1 MLYRHAAQDIKQHAQ
16 LEFTLEHIIIIIS
29 YSIPRVLHLYPS
41 CIILFAHAEM
51 RAGARSGMRNTVIP
65 LHLVII
71 LQFCSPTLCSTKA
84 PPQDPPV
91 SMCTCIDIID
101 YVICLRISVHGE
113 NMATTVESDTLEAFL
128 PRLVTAIC
136 GDVQRIADQCLSTG
150 LISGSGHRKI
160 LESRGSSEDQARAL
174 ILSIQNSTKTDN
186 RCFEIFL
193 DCLDRELPLLVKEK
207 LSSDIRKDLEDR
219 RAQQDGVI
227 CKAIESPS
235 SQSQVTRFMQQ
246 GDPQECERQQRSL
259 FGRYERSVKSYAFA
273 FSERAQ
279 CKESLQ
285 CKTEEREKLRGELTS
300 LGGQNSET
308 KEIETTKERLSA
320 CEAEMA
326 ELRERIE
333 KLEGVIEEEDM
344 QARRGKNIIMVGTKM
359 FVRMTEHAFKEKE
372 EEYKR
377 LLEDELEKRMQEE
390 KAREQQVAQAQGQVE
405 LDEWEIGKSTSCS
418 FISNQLHNGT
428 IIMFTREPNTRFE
441 LVHRVSP

>member
-1 MLYRHAAQDIKQHAQ
+1 M
-16 LEFTLEHIIIIIS
+16 
-29 YSIPRVLHLYPS
+29 
-41 CIILFAHAEM
+41 
-51 RAGARSGMRNTVIP
+51 
-65 LHLVII
+65 
-71 LQFCSPTLCSTKA
+71 
-84 PPQDPPV
+84 
-91 SMCTCIDIID
+91 
-101 YVICLRISVHGE
+101 VHGE
-113 NMATTVESDTLEAFL
+113 NMATTVESDTLEVFL

-136 GDVQRIADQCLSTG
+136 GDVQRIADQCLSAG
-150 LISGSGHRKI
+150 LISDSGRKKI
-160 LESRGSSEDQARAL
+160 LELRGSSEDQARAL
-174 ILSIQNSTKTDN
+174 ILSILNSTKTDN

-193 DCLDRELPLLVKEK
+193 DCLDGELPRLVKEK
-207 LSSDIRKDLEDR
+207 LLPNIRKDLEDKYQ
-219 RAQQDGVI
+219 AQQDGVI
-227 CKAIESPS
+227 CKAIESPN

-259 FGRYERSVKSYAFA
+259 FGRYEHSVKNYAFA

-320 CEAEMA
+320 CETEMA

-333 KLEGVIEEEDM
+333 KLEVVIEEEDM

-390 KAREQQVAQAQGQVE
+390 KAREQQVAQAQDQVE
-405 LDEWEIGKSTSCS
+405 LDEWEIGKSTSYS
-418 FISNQLHNGT
+418 LVSNQLPMQWHYYYVYKGA
-428 IIMFTREPNTRFE
+428 EY
-441 LVHRVSP
+441 